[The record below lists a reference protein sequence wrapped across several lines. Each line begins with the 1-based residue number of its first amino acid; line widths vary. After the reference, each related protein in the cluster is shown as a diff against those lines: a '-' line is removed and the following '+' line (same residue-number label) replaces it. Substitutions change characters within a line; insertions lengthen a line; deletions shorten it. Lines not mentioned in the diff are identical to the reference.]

1 MRAVEFQGRVGAA
14 ATKWFGKQRSNMTVR
29 DLDRL
34 VSKTELT
41 PLTKTALRGVR
52 KAIMSG
58 RTGNAEIGHASWS
71 VEVQSL
77 NGTPLRIRFS
87 FKRDK

>member
-1 MRAVEFQGRVGAA
+1 
-14 ATKWFGKQRSNMTVR
+14 MTVQ

-41 PLTKTALRGVR
+41 PIAKKALKGVR
-52 KAIMSG
+52 RAVMTG
-58 RTGNAEIGHASWS
+58 RTGNTEIGHASWA

-77 NGTPLRIRFS
+77 NGSPLRIRFS
-87 FKRDK
+87 FKRDE

>member
-1 MRAVEFQGRVGAA
+1 
-14 ATKWFGKQRSNMTVR
+14 MTVS

-41 PLTKTALRGVR
+41 PLTKKALKDVR
-52 KAIMSG
+52 RAVMSG
-58 RTGNAEIGHASWS
+58 RTGNTEIGHANWS

-77 NGTPLRIRFS
+77 SGTPLRIKFS

>member
-1 MRAVEFQGRVGAA
+1 
-14 ATKWFGKQRSNMTVR
+14 MTVR

-41 PLTKTALRGVR
+41 PITKKALKGVR
-52 KAIMSG
+52 SAVLSG
-58 RTGNAEIGHASWS
+58 RTGETEIGHANWS

-77 NGTPLRIRFS
+77 NGTPLRIKFS